1 MGISTMGI
9 MMNWISQS
17 EKSKQQKENGR
28 EVEKDII
35 LKQVNGDKRKRR
47 KVEKFLLQYK
57 ETPEQIRKRAAE
69 ACSK

>member
-1 MGISTMGI
+1 MEAASDDFGRHELANRKG
-9 MMNWISQS
+9 
-17 EKSKQQKENGR
+17 GR

-57 ETPEQIRKRAAE
+57 ETPEQARDRAAE
-69 ACSK
+69 ACFK